1 MIKTIMASAVAMA
14 LVSFGANAASQGQGV
29 VNFKGTVIN
38 APCGIAP
45 ESADQTVDFGQISKA
60 HLKNDGVSQQ
70 QNVDIKLTNCD
81 LTKDTTGGT
90 DAGAWK
96 TVTIAFSGSSP
107 KGDTS
112 GTELGTTGDTGTAIK
127 ISAADGSFVKFDGTT
142 PAGTF
147 NLKTGDNTM
156 RYSAFVKKATGVTD
170 VKEGEFTA
178 VANFNLTYQ

>member
-45 ESADQTVDFGQISKA
+45 ESADQTVDFGQISKT

-81 LTKDTTGGT
+81 LTKDTTGA

-96 TVTIAFSGSSP
+96 TVTIAFSGSSL
-107 KGDTS
+107 GDGS
-112 GTELGTTGDTGTAIK
+112 ELGTTGDTGTAIK
-127 ISAADGSFVKFDGTT
+127 ISTADGNFVKFDGTT
-142 PAGTF
+142 SAGTF

-156 RYSAFVKKATGVTD
+156 RYSAFVKKATGATE
-170 VKEGEFTA
+170 VKEGEFAA